1 MCNHSGREDE
11 MASAENR
18 WVRLQDLQHFL
29 AEGSLDD
36 CLQQQAT
43 LTAGVLGAGSCSIM
57 LLNTGTPGHLR
68 MTVHARFGKL
78 PDAALTASVGQG
90 EGICG
95 RVLASGDPLLVEDIA
110 HSPFAEL
117 AQGRDGIGGSLMCA
131 PLRIDGKIVGVINVA
146 GAKEGP
152 AFSASDLELLNII
165 ALFIGKSVQVQQLQ
179 RLLDSRFA
187 QLALLQEARDQV
199 QDKVRLAY
207 RNPEDAAKILARSFF
222 KEMTKAGFES
232 GQIVSAATE
241 LIEQLNLKL
250 KHSPMSHPSTPSDS

>member
-1 MCNHSGREDE
+1 MG
-11 MASAENR
+11 SAENR
-18 WVRLQDLQHFL
+18 WVRLQDLQNFL
-29 AEGSLDD
+29 AEGSLDES
-36 CLQQQAT
+36 LQNQAA
-43 LTAGVLGAGSCSIM
+43 LTAELLGAGSCSIM
-57 LLNTGTPGHLR
+57 LLNSGAPDQLR

-95 RVLASGDPLLVEDIA
+95 RVLASGEALLIEDIA
-110 HSPFAEL
+110 HSEVAAL
-117 AQGRDGIGGSLMCA
+117 AQGRDGIGGSLMSA
-131 PLRIDGKIVGVINVA
+131 PLRVDGKIVGVINVA
-146 GAKEGP
+146 AAGESP
-152 AFSASDLELLNII
+152 AFTQADLQLLNII
-165 ALFIGKSVQVQQLQ
+165 ALFIGKSIQVQQLQ
-179 RLLDSRFA
+179 RLLDSRFS

-250 KHSPMSHPSTPSDS
+250 KHSPPSSPPTSN

>member
-1 MCNHSGREDE
+1 MG
-11 MASAENR
+11 SAENKL
-18 WVRLQDLQHFL
+18 VRLQDLQHFL

-43 LTAGVLGAGSCSIM
+43 LTAGLLGAGSCSIM
-57 LLNTGTPGHLR
+57 LLNTEAAGHLR
-68 MTVHARFGKL
+68 MTVHARFGTL
-78 PDAALTASVGQG
+78 PEAALVASVGQG

-95 RVLASGDPLLVEDIA
+95 RVLASGEALLVEDLA
-110 HSPFAEL
+110 NSELAGL
-117 AQGRDGIGGSLMCA
+117 AQGREGIGNSLMCV
-131 PLRIDGKIVGVINVA
+131 PLRIDGKIVGVVNVA
-146 GAKEGP
+146 GPTHGP
-152 AFSASDLELLNII
+152 VFTDGDLQLLNII

-179 RLLDSRFA
+179 RLLDSRFS

-232 GQIVSAATE
+232 GQIVSAASE

-250 KHSPMSHPSTPSDS
+250 KQSPLSQSTTQPDS

>member
-1 MCNHSGREDE
+1 
-11 MASAENR
+11 MASVENR
-18 WVRLQDLQHFL
+18 LVRLQDLQHFL

-36 CLQQQAT
+36 CLQTQAA
-43 LTAGVLGAGSCSIM
+43 LTAGLLDAASCSIM
-57 LLNTGTPGHLR
+57 LLNSGAPEHLR
-68 MTVHARFGKL
+68 MTVHARFGNL
-78 PDAALTASVGQG
+78 PDAALAASVGKG

-95 RVLASGDPLLVEDIA
+95 RVLASGEPLLVEDIA
-110 HSPFAEL
+110 QSGLAAL
-117 AQGRDGIGGSLMCA
+117 AQGREGIGGSLMCA
-131 PLRIDGKIVGVINVA
+131 PLRIDGKMVGVINVA
-146 GAKEGP
+146 GAKAGA
-152 AFSASDLELLNII
+152 AFGDSDLQLLHII
-165 ALFIGKSVQVQQLQ
+165 ALFIGKSIQVQQLQ

-199 QDKVRLAY
+199 GDKVRLAY

-250 KHSPMSHPSTPSDS
+250 KHPPLSHPPTSD

>member
-1 MCNHSGREDE
+1 MD
-11 MASAENR
+11 SAENR
-18 WVRLQDLQHFL
+18 LVRLQDLQHFL

-43 LTAGVLGAGSCSIM
+43 LTAGLLGAGSCSIM
-57 LLNTGTPGHLR
+57 LLNTGAPDHLR
-68 MTVHARFGKL
+68 MTVHARFGNL
-78 PDAALTASVGQG
+78 PDAALAASVGEG

-95 RVLASGDPLLVEDIA
+95 RVLASGEPLLVEEIA
-110 HSPFAEL
+110 SSSLAAL

-146 GAKEGP
+146 GAKDGP
-152 AFSASDLELLNII
+152 AFTHGDLQLLNII

-179 RLLDSRFA
+179 RLLDSRFS
-187 QLALLQEARDQV
+187 QLALLQEARD

-250 KHSPMSHPSTPSDS
+250 KQSPLSSPPTHTDS

>member
-1 MCNHSGREDE
+1 MG
-11 MASAENR
+11 SAENR

-36 CLQQQAT
+36 CLQHQAT
-43 LTAGVLGAGSCSIM
+43 LTAELLGAGSCSIM
-57 LLNTGTPGHLR
+57 LLNSGAPGQLR
-68 MTVHARFGKL
+68 MTVHARFGNL
-78 PDAALTASVGQG
+78 PDAALTSSVGQG
-90 EGICG
+90 EGIAG

-110 HSPFAEL
+110 QSALAGL
-117 AQGRDGIGGSLMCA
+117 AQGRDGIGSSLMCA
-131 PLRIDGKIVGVINVA
+131 PLRVDGKIVGVINVA
-146 GAKEGP
+146 GAKDGP
-152 AFSASDLELLNII
+152 AFNHGDLQLLNII
-165 ALFIGKSVQVQQLQ
+165 ALFVGKSVQVQQLQ
-179 RLLDSRFA
+179 RLLDSRFS

-232 GQIVSAATE
+232 AQIVNAATE

-250 KHSPMSHPSTPSDS
+250 KHPDS

>member
-1 MCNHSGREDE
+1 MGSV
-11 MASAENR
+11 ENR
-18 WVRLQDLQHFL
+18 LVRLQDLQHFL
-29 AEGSLDD
+29 AEGSLED
-36 CLQQQAT
+36 CLQNQAA
-43 LTAGVLGAGSCSIM
+43 LTGGLLGAASCSIM
-57 LLNTGTPGHLR
+57 LLNSGAPGHLR
-68 MTVHARFGKL
+68 MTVHARFGHL
-78 PDAALTASVGQG
+78 PDAALAASVGQG

-95 RVLASGDPLLVEDIA
+95 RVLASGEPLLVDDIA
-110 HSPFAEL
+110 QSELAAL

-146 GAKEGP
+146 GAKAGP
-152 AFSASDLELLNII
+152 AFGDSDLQLLHII
-165 ALFIGKSVQVQQLQ
+165 ALFIGKSIQVQQLQ

-199 QDKVRLAY
+199 GDKVRLAY

-250 KHSPMSHPSTPSDS
+250 KHSPLSHPPTSD

>member
-1 MCNHSGREDE
+1 MG
-11 MASAENR
+11 SAENR

-29 AEGSLDD
+29 AEGSLDES
-36 CLQQQAT
+36 LQNQAA
-43 LTAGVLGAGSCSIM
+43 LTAELLGAGSCSIM
-57 LLNTGTPGHLR
+57 LLNSGDPGQLR

-95 RVLASGDPLLVEDIA
+95 RVLASGEALLIEDIA
-110 HSPFAEL
+110 QSEVAAL
-117 AQGRDGIGGSLMCA
+117 AQGRDGIGGSLMSA
-131 PLRIDGKIVGVINVA
+131 PLRVDGKIVGVINVA
-146 GAKEGP
+146 GAKASP
-152 AFSASDLELLNII
+152 AFTSGDLQLLNII
-165 ALFIGKSVQVQQLQ
+165 ALFIGKSIQVQQLQ
-179 RLLDSRFA
+179 RLLDSRFS

-250 KHSPMSHPSTPSDS
+250 KHSPPSSPPTSN